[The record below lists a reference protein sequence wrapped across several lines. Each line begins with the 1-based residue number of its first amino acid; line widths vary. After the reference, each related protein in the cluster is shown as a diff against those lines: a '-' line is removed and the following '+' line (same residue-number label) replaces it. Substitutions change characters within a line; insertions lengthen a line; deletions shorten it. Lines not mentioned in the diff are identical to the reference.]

1 MKRSASCIVDTEIQA
16 DAIAGN
22 LRSAGLSDNDIS
34 VLLPDKGSTRDFA
47 YTTPRARLRALRFG
61 KESDRPVIC
70 IPGITSNSRAFT
82 FFGERLA
89 GAGLQVIALDL
100 RGRGFSDKTG
110 LGTYGWKNHARDVFG
125 AADALGIN
133 EFDIIGHSMG
143 AWVGMQ
149 AVSMDK
155 QSRIRR
161 LVLVDGLGLPS
172 ASAARVIAKNA
183 RRLKYVY
190 RTADDY
196 VQAVQSLGLITPW
209 NEYWERHYRY
219 ELVDASGGVR
229 TRTKR
234 LAVYEDIAYA
244 ATHSRRA
251 LWRSIAGPVLVVRAA
266 RPLAD
271 PNGFVITARD
281 LARFMKL
288 RPSSI
293 VKEIDANHYGILMH
307 EDSVAAIRGF
317 LCQNH

>member
-1 MKRSASCIVDTEIQA
+1 MTAFAKAAEI
-16 DAIAGN
+16 DCF
-22 LRSAGLSDNDIS
+22 L
-34 VLLPDKGSTRDFA
+34 
-47 YTTPRARLRALRFG
+47 TTPRARLRALRFG

-70 IPGITSNSRAFT
+70 VPGITSNSRAFA

-89 GAGLQVIALDL
+89 GAGLQLIALDL

-110 LGTYGWKNHARDVFG
+110 LCTYGWKNHARDVFG
-125 AADALGIN
+125 AADALGID

-172 ASAARVIAKNA
+172 ASAARVIARNA
-183 RRLKYVY
+183 KRLRHVY
-190 RTADDY
+190 PTADDY
-196 VQAVQSLGLITPW
+196 VQAVQRLGLISPW

-219 ELVDASGGVR
+219 ELVDAAGCVR

-234 LAVYEDIAYA
+234 LAAYEDIAYP
-244 ATHSRRA
+244 ATHSPRA
-251 LWRSIAGPVLVVRAA
+251 LWRSIACPVLVVRAA

-271 PNGFVITARD
+271 PNWFVITARD
-281 LARFMKL
+281 LARFTKL
-288 RPSSI
+288 KPSSI
-293 VKEIDANHYGILMH
+293 VEEIDANHYGIVTH
-307 EDSVAAIRGF
+307 EDSVAVIRSF
-317 LCQNH
+317 LCRNY